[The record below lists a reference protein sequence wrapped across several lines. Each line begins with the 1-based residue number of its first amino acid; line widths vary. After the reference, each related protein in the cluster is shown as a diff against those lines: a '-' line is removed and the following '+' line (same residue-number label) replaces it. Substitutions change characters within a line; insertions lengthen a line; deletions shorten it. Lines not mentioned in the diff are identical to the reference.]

1 MENVRKYIDI
11 KPVKSKSK
19 RNYLLSEANY
29 NLTRFF
35 FRKHFS
41 HRNERKEN
49 THTHTHTH
57 IKIFINKFL
66 YLGLSILQ
74 ISITIMSAFC
84 YDYVKPK
91 YGVIAPTL

>member
-19 RNYLLSEANY
+19 RNYFLSEANY

-57 IKIFINKFL
+57 TYKYSL
-66 YLGLSILQ
+66 
-74 ISITIMSAFC
+74 ISFYI
-84 YDYVKPK
+84 
-91 YGVIAPTL
+91 

>member
-49 THTHTHTH
+49 THTHTH